1 MKNITK
7 RFLKDLN
14 AVPTLFERK
23 AFMKKHNIPNGSYD
37 ISCILHDFIVPY
49 AYDECFSKESQE
61 YVYNTLNKIAYAWL
75 KEKNYILYR
84 PDLVQEKRFNEAM
97 AKGDVKYAQAI
108 KEYAFK
114 WALYDHFNDI
124 KYWKDVFQKGERL

>member
-1 MKNITK
+1 MKNIIE

-75 KEKNYILYR
+75 KKYHPTLYNF
-84 PDLVQEKRFNEAM
+84 DQVQQKKFDEAM

-108 KEYAFK
+108 KEYA
-114 WALYDHFNDI
+114 WSVPLYNHFNNI
-124 KYWKDVFQKGERL
+124 LL

>member
-75 KEKNYILYR
+75 EEKNYILHR
-84 PDLVQEKRFNEAM
+84 PDLVMEKKFDEAM

-108 KEYAFK
+108 KEHA
-114 WALYDHFNDI
+114 WTVPLYNHFNNI
-124 KYWKDVFQKGERL
+124 LL

>member
-14 AVPTLFERK
+14 AMPTL
-23 AFMKKHNIPNGSYD
+23 NIPNGSYD

-75 KEKNYILYR
+75 KKYHPTLYNF
-84 PDLVQEKRFNEAM
+84 DQVQQKKFDEAM

-108 KEYAFK
+108 KEHA
-114 WALYDHFNDI
+114 WTVPLYNHFNNI
-124 KYWKDVFQKGERL
+124 LL